1 MAQRTKN
8 YPNTVNLETIACEKY
23 MARLLN
29 KEKFMTGALLSQKT
43 KEKMVKQLPTNVSQ
57 LTKYRQTVR
66 QQNMPSPKR
75 VRSPDTLAHFADDS
89 VVEVT
94 VKTTN
99 PPRQRSRSTTVER
112 EPWSQLLKQH
122 RSGDKISLFGNFD
135 PLRTLHFL
143 AKELQY
149 QLQSALPEDSTVQQ
163 MVTDMQH
170 ALKRIPPEVAS
181 TVHLQQAI
189 DMFPSRKS
197 SSGSENNFR
206 KVDTATVCTQT
217 PPCTDKEDNQKLQK
231 IMEESTIK
239 LEASCKQMEKLC
251 TKLKE
256 EKDSLEK
263 SLTEERKTVQ
273 SLEKKVWD
281 LEIEKKDVLEP
292 KITMLEEEKLKL
304 EKSLTDLTKRTE
316 MLVDTRAS
324 EREDLKNQLTEARNS
339 NFCLEQELCKVKHQL
354 RLNTIEKEKY
364 VAILSVRDKQIN
376 EIRNEMTQLQEVVNE
391 QLLELHNSAFQ
402 SMPTSEH
409 VATSSPDANADK
421 KKPISGIGD
430 STISTIYSNEEH
442 QQHFSAKSN
451 HSFRDLPSGDVDLSG
466 AMQDF
471 PDSASVK
478 LDVFKDDIDLEKV
491 DSHSSI
497 RSMMSE
503 IKRTAYVVANT
514 PKECS
519 IANLMGSVP

>member
-1 MAQRTKN
+1 M
-8 YPNTVNLETIACEKY
+8 I
-23 MARLLN
+23 
-29 KEKFMTGALLSQKT
+29 
-43 KEKMVKQLPTNVSQ
+43 
-57 LTKYRQTVR
+57 
-66 QQNMPSPKR
+66 
-75 VRSPDTLAHFADDS
+75 
-89 VVEVT
+89 
-94 VKTTN
+94 
-99 PPRQRSRSTTVER
+99 
-112 EPWSQLLKQH
+112 
-122 RSGDKISLFGNFD
+122 SGI
-135 PLRTLHFL
+135 
-143 AKELQY
+143 
-149 QLQSALPEDSTVQQ
+149 
-163 MVTDMQH
+163 QH

-181 TVHLQQAI
+181 TVHLQQAL
-189 DMFPSRKS
+189 DMYPSRKS
-197 SSGSENNFR
+197 SSGSENNLR
-206 KVDTATVCTQT
+206 KVNTATVATQT
-217 PPCTDKEDNQKLQK
+217 PPSTVEEDNLKLQK

-263 SLTEERKTVQ
+263 SLAEERITVQ
-273 SLEKKVWD
+273 SLEKKVWE
-281 LEIEKKDVLEP
+281 LEIEKKDILEP

-304 EKSLTDLTKRTE
+304 EKSLSDLTKKTE
-316 MLVDTRAS
+316 QLVSST

-339 NFCLEQELCKVKHQL
+339 IFCLEQQLCKVKHQL

-391 QLLELHNSAFQ
+391 QLLELHSSAFQ
-402 SMPTSEH
+402 SMPTGEH
-409 VATSSPDANADK
+409 AATSSPDANSDK

-442 QQHFSAKSN
+442 QQHYSAKSN
-451 HSFRDLPSGDVDLSG
+451 HSFRDLPSGDVDLSA

-478 LDVFKDDIDLEKV
+478 FDAFKDDIDLEKV

-497 RSMMSE
+497 RSMMNE

-514 PKECS
+514 PRERS
-519 IANLMGSVP
+519 IANIMNKCSLKSEV

>member
-29 KEKFMTGALLSQKT
+29 KEKFVTSPMLSQKA
-43 KEKMVKQLPTNVSQ
+43 KDKMVKQVPTNISQ
-57 LTKYRQTVR
+57 ITKYRQTVR

-75 VRSPDTLAHFADDS
+75 VRSPDTLAHFNDDS

-112 EPWSQLLKQH
+112 EPWSQLLKQR

-149 QLQSALPEDSTVQQ
+149 QLQSALPDDSTVQQ
-163 MVTDMQH
+163 MVSDMQH

-197 SSGSENNFR
+197 SSGSENNLR
-206 KVDTATVCTQT
+206 KVSTATAATQT
-217 PPCTDKEDNQKLQK
+217 PPSTEKEDSLRLQK

-263 SLTEERKTVQ
+263 SLAEERKTVQ
-273 SLEKKVWD
+273 SLEQKVWD
-281 LEIEKKDVLEP
+281 LEIEKKDILEP

-304 EKSLTDLTKRTE
+304 EKSLTDLTKKTE
-316 MLVDTRAS
+316 MLIS
-324 EREDLKNQLTEARNS
+324 SGERDQLKNELTEARNS

-364 VAILSVRDKQIN
+364 IAILSVRDKQIN

-402 SMPTSEH
+402 SMPTGEH
-409 VATSSPDANADK
+409 IATSSPATNADK
-421 KKPISGIGD
+421 KKPLSGIGD

-442 QQHFSAKSN
+442 QQHYSAKSN
-451 HSFRDLPSGDVDLSG
+451 HSFRDLPSGDVDLSA
-466 AMQDF
+466 AMQDY
-471 PDSASVK
+471 PDSTSVK
-478 LDVFKDDIDLEKV
+478 LDAFKDVRK
-491 DSHSSI
+491 
-497 RSMMSE
+497 
-503 IKRTAYVVANT
+503 
-514 PKECS
+514 
-519 IANLMGSVP
+519 